1 MITQQ
6 PARKEMADGA
16 VSVVAVAATAG
27 GEGVT
32 AMFGQECN
40 CMGANENYYNTGTV
54 MKRGDENFT
63 FLMFRLAR
71 LHHN

>member
-32 AMFGQECN
+32 AILGRVTK
-40 CMGANENYYNTGTV
+40 CMKANEINIIQ
-54 MKRGDENFT
+54 E
-63 FLMFRLAR
+63 A
-71 LHHN
+71 